1 MERNG
6 KAIVETAPNV
16 ELSTNPLDMEPEQF
30 NAGLDRRKQNREALM
45 DWVKSSLV
53 MDVDFGSIMI
63 GGRKSRP
70 SLLKPGAEKICGM
83 LGMTPTFPNL
93 PEYEAVV
100 LGGGEINQIILRC
113 ELVSGKGQVVAEGVG
128 ARSVKQDSGDLNKAL
143 KMCLKSAQIDA
154 TLRCAGLSEVFTQD
168 IEDMDFGNNGSDPE
182 DSGLVPSRWELY
194 RTQPVGF
201 GKKCPDTPWMDAEE
215 GFVQWVASNMDGKYK
230 DFAEQEL
237 EARAREGVAKTE
249 SEETGIPLKPA
260 STGKEEVTGDVITP
274 EQTAEFQRIIEGGVK
289 NGTISEDAKTKA
301 YGWLKTSP
309 SRQRAES
316 QIKIAKKMVGGS
328 QVPPDVESLIDAGV
342 KAWGCDKARA
352 VELLNTNLLG
362 LFEVKTIDQLSPK
375 EISQYIQMVIEDKIL
390 PF

>member
-1 MERNG
+1 MEHNS
-6 KAIVETAPNV
+6 KAIMETETNV

-30 NAGLDRRKQNREALM
+30 NAGLDRRKQNRGALM

-53 MDVDFGSIMI
+53 VDVDFGSIMI

-128 ARSVKQDSGDLNKAL
+128 ARSVKQDSGDLNKSL

-168 IEDMDFGNNGSDPE
+168 IEDMDFGNNGSAPE
-182 DSGLVPSRWELY
+182 DSGTFVAEFD

-201 GKKCPDTPWMDAEE
+201 GKKCPDTPWMEAEE

-237 EARAREGVAKTE
+237 EARAKESVAKTE
-249 SEETGIPLKPA
+249 SEETGVTLKPA

-274 EQTAEFQRIIEGGVK
+274 EQTAEFQRIIEAGYESGA
-289 NGTISEDAKTKA
+289 ISGDAKEKA
-301 YGWLKTSP
+301 YAWLKTSP
-309 SRQRAES
+309 SKQRAES
-316 QIKIAKKMVGGS
+316 QIKIAKKMVGDS
-328 QVPPDVESLIDAGV
+328 KPPADVESLIDAGM
-342 KAWGCDKARA
+342 KAWGCDKARS

-362 LFEVKTIDQLSPK
+362 LFEAKTIDQLSPK

>member
-1 MERNG
+1 MEHNS
-6 KAIVETAPNV
+6 KTIMETAPNV

-30 NAGLDRRKQNREALM
+30 KAGLDRRKQNREALM

-53 MDVDFGSIMI
+53 VDVDFGSIMI

-113 ELVSGKGQVVAEGVG
+113 ELVSGNGQTVAEGVG

-201 GKKCPDTPWMDAEE
+201 GKKCPDTPWMEAEE
-215 GFVQWVASNMDGKYK
+215 GFVRWVASNMDGKYK

-309 SRQRAES
+309 SMQRAES
-316 QIKIAKKMVGGS
+316 QIKIAKKMVGDS
-328 QVPPDVESLIDAGV
+328 QVPADVESLIDAGM
-342 KAWGCDKARA
+342 KAWGCDKLR
-352 VELLNTNLLG
+352 
-362 LFEVKTIDQLSPK
+362 KH
-375 EISQYIQMVIEDKIL
+375 
-390 PF
+390 

>member
-1 MERNG
+1 MEHISE
-6 KAIVETAPNV
+6 AITKTTPNV
-16 ELSTNPLDMEPEQF
+16 ELSTNPLDMTPESF
-30 NAGLDRRKQNREALM
+30 KAGLDRRKENRGALM

-53 MDVDFGSIMI
+53 ADVDFGSIMI
-63 GGRKSRP
+63 GGRKSKP

-128 ARSVKQDSGDLNKAL
+128 ARSVKQDGGDLNKAL

-168 IEDMDFGNNGSDPE
+168 VEDMDFGNNGSHSEAVVEFD
-182 DSGLVPSRWELY
+182 

-215 GFVQWVASNMDGKYK
+215 GFVRWVADNMDGKYK

-237 EARAREGVAKTE
+237 KVRENEGGAKVE
-249 SEETGIPLKPA
+249 SEETGIPLKPV
-260 STGKEEVTGDVITP
+260 SVEKEEEKEDLITP
-274 EQTAEFQRIIEGGVK
+274 AQMVEFEDIIESGVK
-289 NGTISEDAKTKA
+289 NGTISEDSKIKA
-301 YGWLKTSP
+301 HAWLKTSP
-309 SRQRAES
+309 SRERADS
-316 QIKIAKKMVGGS
+316 QIEIAKKMVKKKA
-328 QVPPDVESLIDAGV
+328 PADVEVLIDAGM
-342 KAWGCDKARA
+342 KAWSCDKLRA
-352 VELLNTNLLG
+352 VELLNSNLLG
-362 LFEVKTIDQLSPK
+362 LFEVKTIDDLSP
-375 EISQYIQMVIEDKIL
+375 EEVSQYLQMVIDDKIL